1 MFGKAANYHIWLL
14 DGQWIF
20 AGNKYYKAPN
30 GENCPKN
37 EIISSRDTCKEASR
51 SLGLDFQAKQLSDI
65 EFPAGCYHSS
75 YPDSYFNNIIDSDK
89 TDPNKFGKRGGI
101 CLRSGCISLYTHFQM
116 GLIHSILVQCWII
129 G

>member
-1 MFGKAANYHIWLL
+1 MFGNAANYHIWLL

-75 YPDSYFNNIIDSDK
+75 IVDSYFNSIIDSDK
-89 TDPNKFGKRGGI
+89 TDPKKVGSRGGI
-101 CLRSGCISLYTHFQM
+101 CLKTGSIRLYNHFQITVRLKM
-116 GLIHSILVQCWII
+116 II
-129 G
+129 EMSL